1 MTKTVD
7 KSFWMKESQ
16 EAKHN
21 GLKVLVKELRKQN
34 LMTKTV
40 DKSGSNT

>member
-7 KSFWMKESQ
+7 KSFGEESSGQ
-16 EAKHN
+16 
-21 GLKVLVKELRKQN
+21 QN

-40 DKSGSNT
+40 DKSFGEESSGSKIY